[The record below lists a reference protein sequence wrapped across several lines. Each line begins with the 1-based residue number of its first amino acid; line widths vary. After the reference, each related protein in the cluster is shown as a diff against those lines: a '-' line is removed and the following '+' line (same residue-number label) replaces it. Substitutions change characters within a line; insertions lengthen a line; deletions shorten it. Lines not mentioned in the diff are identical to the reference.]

1 MRSVTYLRSII
12 MLVKRALKSSR
23 KAFINSLLKLV
34 YGCFRF
40 APGRRRRGRSFIEC
54 AAAAAALM
62 AAFSVPVYPQYQKA
76 SNFDSRTIKKQD
88 VSPVHLVEQIPKR
101 YIERYNRWKAIML
114 SVETGRELWGKYAE
128 NPAFRLT

>member
-1 MRSVTYLRSII
+1 M

-34 YGCFRF
+34 HRCFRF
-40 APGRRRRGRSFIEC
+40 APGRRRRRSFIEC
-54 AAAAAALM
+54 AAAAALM
-62 AAFSVPVYPQYQKA
+62 AAFSVSVYPQYQKA
-76 SNFDSRTIKKQD
+76 SNFDSRTIKKQE

-114 SVETGRELWGKYAE
+114 SVETGRELWEKYAE
-128 NPAFRLT
+128 NPAFRLTIIVSKDKKQ